1 MDQLDTIMSGTTP
14 GTTPGTA
21 SGTASGIAATAGIR
35 LQDEPGCSVVEMW
48 GEVDGALR
56 PEASAALASALER
69 DLPVVIDTS
78 RVTFIDST
86 GIAFLVQLYTIGQDE
101 GLQISL
107 RNPPAVVS
115 DVLAMLGVDEL
126 VARAAAPALTR

>member
-1 MDQLDTIMSGTTP
+1 MLGGVSRSTRERSGMDIMGATQVTSIGAI
-14 GTTPGTA
+14 G
-21 SGTASGIAATAGIR
+21 GIHLNEEVGH
-35 LQDEPGCSVVEMW
+35 SVVDMW

-56 PEASAALASALER
+56 PEASVALASALDR

-86 GIAFLVQLYTIGQDE
+86 GIAFLVQFYTIGREE
-101 GLQISL
+101 GLEVTL

-115 DVLAMLGVDEL
+115 DILAMLGVDEFL
-126 VARAAAPALTR
+126 TFAPM